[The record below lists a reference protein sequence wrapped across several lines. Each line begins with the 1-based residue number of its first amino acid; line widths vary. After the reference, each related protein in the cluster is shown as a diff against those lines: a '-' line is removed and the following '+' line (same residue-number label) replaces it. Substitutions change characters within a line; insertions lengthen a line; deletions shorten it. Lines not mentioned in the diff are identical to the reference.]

1 MTEYPIFTEGETI
14 SDDAGELIAVVDR
27 DVMPGEDPFAVNN
40 FKLVTGTAEIGN
52 FMPEPL
58 RRFILLRM
66 GVPYTEPRWQ
76 PSGRSIE
83 FIWLRAHGASYQSI
97 AKKYGLSPRQKRKYA
112 WVKEDIED
120 TIKRMRHFGMSL
132 SWGQFAE

>member
-1 MTEYPIFTEGETI
+1 MILFTRGEEI
-14 SDDAGELIAVVDR
+14 RDADGNLIAFVAR
-27 DVMPGEDPFAVNN
+27 DVIAGDDPFAVNN
-40 FKLVTGTAEIGN
+40 FKLVNGTAEIGN

-76 PSGRSIE
+76 PSRHSIE

-112 WVKEDIED
+112 WVKWNIED

-132 SWGQFAE
+132 SWGQFTE